1 MVPSAVTRWPPRG
14 SPATE
19 TGSSAS
25 EAGSA
30 QKVGA
35 SKMATCA
42 GDPFM
47 MDLRELAA
55 TSDSGGSVPTAIDG
69 KAAPAVDVT
78 RHNFE
83 VMLPIVR
90 RYLEACDFFAF
101 DCEMTGLFLEG
112 QNHNY
117 LDDMEERYARIAR
130 AAQSFVI
137 NQFGLSCF
145 QRQEEPGPDGET
157 QYLAATF
164 NFYLF
169 PRSARGPAYVASRR
183 FMCDAE
189 SLSFLA
195 SQGFDFNRCIYD
207 GVPFIP
213 VKQRDEMLRQ
223 LDRDTNTVLG
233 AGEGPRNHVELT
245 KPEDQMFVQELV
257 ESVRDWLASGTTDP
271 LDLPAVNGYLRLL
284 TYQALA
290 RPEHFGGPPENGAP
304 DWHPGFVVKKV
315 NDERNCTRVRL
326 VRCALVTEASALDA
340 ADREERRRAVMAAAG
355 FAAVWEAIRECGR
368 PGVGHNCLFDVAYS
382 IAQFGEGQ
390 LPRTWDGFKHV
401 TAHWFRGGLFDT
413 KHICRQLPDLLGSET
428 SLATMFSSL
437 VPQDFGPTGSGE
449 RRGDERV

>member
-1 MVPSAVTRWPPRG
+1 MVPPAVTRWPQRG
-14 SPATE
+14 SPAAE
-19 TGSSAS
+19 GVSSGSEASAA
-25 EAGSA
+25 AGSA
-30 QKVGA
+30 QTA
-35 SKMATCA
+35 DARNMATCP
-42 GDPFM
+42 GDPFK

-55 TSDSGGSVPTAIDG
+55 SFDGGGSAATFTDG
-69 KAAPAVDVT
+69 KAAPDVDVT

-90 RYLEACDFFAF
+90 RYLAACDFFAF

-112 QNHNY
+112 QNHNF
-117 LDDMEERYARIAR
+117 LDDMEDRYARIAR

-145 QRQEEPGPDGET
+145 QRQEEPGPGGET
-157 QYLAATF
+157 MYLAATF

-169 PRSARGPAYVASRR
+169 PRSAKGGAYVASRR

-233 AGEGPRNHVELT
+233 GGEGPRHDVELT

-257 ESVRDWLASGTTDP
+257 ESVREWLASGSTEP

-290 RPEHFGGPPENGAP
+290 RPEHFGGPLGGGP
-304 DWHPGFVVKKV
+304 DWHPGFAVKKV
-315 NDERNCTRVRL
+315 YDERNCTRVRL
-326 VRCALVTEASALDA
+326 VRCASVAEAAALEA
-340 ADREERRRAVMAAAG
+340 ADREGRRGAVTTAAG

-382 IAQFGEGQ
+382 IAQFGEVQ
-390 LPRTWDGFKHV
+390 LPRTWDGFKV
-401 TAHWFRGGLFDT
+401 SGDGRA
-413 KHICRQLPDLLGSET
+413 S
-428 SLATMFSSL
+428 ATIAWGCAGTNS
-437 VPQDFGPTGSGE
+437 
-449 RRGDERV
+449 